1 MKKAFNKFAV
11 LSLLTLSS
19 LAYFSCNDDD
29 TEFGKKD
36 KPTLSV
42 VNKSY
47 SVVEGQPFELQ
58 FTLDKAINDPIEYK
72 LVIKPDGTAEDQM
85 DYYIQNGCL
94 SNDPSCVAIE
104 ENGGPV
110 GYVFTVPAYT
120 TNYTLTIETI
130 ADYLPEGTENFKV
143 YVLSR
148 RNLKGLVA
156 EDTEMDLSIT
166 NYVSTEILARF
177 DWTGTYMG
185 TDGEEH
191 DFCDLDLDLEFYDGG
206 GNVVEYSYSSC
217 PEEIITSSLPDG
229 DFDVYASF
237 WSLAGASP
245 EPNQDIPFT
254 VTVAKQ
260 GVWTRDLTFSGVLNT
275 SMVSGEDGNP
285 DAYIYV
291 GTINRSGNIYTFTD
305 SNGVQ
310 LEQGRHAAPKK
321 LNRLKKSKR
330 K

>member
-1 MKKAFNKFAV
+1 MKKAFYKIAV

-19 LAYFSCNDDD
+19 LTYFSCNDDD

-36 KPTLSV
+36 KPTLSI
-42 VNKSY
+42 VNKTY

-85 DYYIQNGCL
+85 DYYIQDGCL

-130 ADYLPEGTENFKV
+130 EDYLPEGTENFKV

-156 EDTEMDLSIT
+156 EDTEMSLTINNFSST
-166 NYVSTEILARF
+166 NLKTTL
-177 DWTGTYMG
+177 DWSGTYLG
-185 TDGEEH
+185 IDGAQH
-191 DFCDLDLDLEFYDGG
+191 DFCDIDLDLEFYDAG
-206 GNVVEYSYSSC
+206 GNIVADSYYEC
-217 PEEIITSSLPDG
+217 PEEILSSTLPDG
-229 DFDVYASF
+229 SYDIYASF
-237 WSLAGASP
+237 WSLGGATP
-245 EPNQDIPFT
+245 AANQDIPFT
-254 VTVAKQ
+254 VTVSKQ
-260 GVWTRDLTFSGVLNT
+260 GIWYRDLPFTGVLNT
-275 SMVSGEDGNP
+275 SMVTAENGNS
-285 DAYIYV
+285 DAYVYI
-291 GTINRSGNIYTFTD
+291 GTVNRSGNIYTLTD

>member
-1 MKKAFNKFAV
+1 MKKALNKIAL
-11 LSLLTLSS
+11 LSLLSLSS
-19 LAYFSCNDDD
+19 LAYFSCDDD

-36 KPTLSV
+36 KPTLSI
-42 VNKSY
+42 VNKTY

-85 DYYIQNGCL
+85 DYYIQDGCL
-94 SNDPSCVAIE
+94 SNNPDCVAIE

-130 ADYLPEGTENFKV
+130 ADYLPEGTESFKV

-156 EDTEMDLSIT
+156 EDTEMELSINNLT
-166 NYVSTEILARF
+166 SSELLTRF

-185 TDGEEH
+185 IDGEEH
-191 DFCDLDLDLEFYDGG
+191 DFCDLDLDLEMYDGG
-206 GNVVEYSYSSC
+206 GNIVEFSYSSC
-217 PEEIITSSLPDG
+217 PEEIITSSLPNG
-229 DFDVYASF
+229 NFDIYASF
-237 WSLAGASP
+237 WSLAGATP
-245 EPNQDIPFT
+245 APNQDIPFT

-260 GVWTRDLTFSGVLNT
+260 GVWTRDITFSGILNT
-275 SMVSGEDGNP
+275 SMVTAENGNS
-285 DAYIYV
+285 DAYVYV
-291 GTINRSGNIYTFTD
+291 GTVNRSGNIYTLTD

>member
-1 MKKAFNKFAV
+1 MKKIVNRIAV

-29 TEFGKKD
+29 VDFGKKD
-36 KPTLSV
+36 KPTLSA

-47 SVVEGQPFELQ
+47 TVVEGQPFELE

-72 LVIKPDGTAEDQM
+72 LVIMPDGTAEDQM
-85 DYYIQNGCL
+85 DYYIENGCL
-94 SNDPSCVAIE
+94 SNDPDCVAIE

-110 GYVFTVPAYT
+110 GYVFEVPAYT

-130 ADYLPEGTENFKV
+130 EDYLPEGTENFKV

-156 EDTEMDLSIT
+156 EGTEIDLTIN
-166 NYVSTEILARF
+166 NYVSNNLKTTF
-177 DWTGTYMG
+177 DWTGTYLG
-185 TDGEEH
+185 VDGEQH

-206 GNVVEYSYSSC
+206 GNVVEFSYSSC
-217 PEEIITSSLPDG
+217 PEEIETSTLPNG
-229 DFDVYASF
+229 NFDIYASF
-237 WSLAGASP
+237 WSLAGATP
-245 EPNQDIPFT
+245 APNQDIPFT
-254 VTVAKQ
+254 VTVSKQ
-260 GVWTRDLTFSGVLNT
+260 GVFSREMAFSGVLNT
-275 SMVSGEDGNP
+275 DMVSGEDGNP

-291 GTINRSGNIYTFTD
+291 GTVNRTGNTYTLTD

-310 LEQGRHAAPKK
+310 LEQGRVKSNKK
-321 LNRLKKSKR
+321 PLRLKKSK